1 MFVGKDHFYLL
12 KIQTDCEQNMI
23 SLKNG
28 EKTMKSFE
36 VKSKLGNGI
45 LYITNL
51 GIIFEAKTKGLIL
64 ELPFSILRT
73 FEAKKKSTLLLSWDE
88 LDKSQR
94 FSFECKVEHAK
105 AIENEIQLANQE
117 FARKTSDF

>member
-1 MFVGKDHFYLL
+1 
-12 KIQTDCEQNMI
+12 MI

-28 EKTMKSFE
+28 EIIIKSFDA
-36 VKSKLGNGI
+36 KSRLGNGI
-45 LYITNL
+45 LYVTNL
-51 GIIFEAKTKGLIL
+51 GIVFEAKTNGLIL

-73 FEAKKKSTLLLSWDE
+73 FEAKKKNTLLLSWDE

-105 AIENEIQLANQE
+105 AVENEIQLANQE